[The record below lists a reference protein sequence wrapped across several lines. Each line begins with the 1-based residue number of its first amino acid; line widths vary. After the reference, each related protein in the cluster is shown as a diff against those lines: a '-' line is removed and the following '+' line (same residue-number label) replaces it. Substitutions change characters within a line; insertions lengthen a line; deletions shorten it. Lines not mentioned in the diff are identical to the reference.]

1 MPDALLIGGR
11 SGSGKSTVGW
21 EVSGLLGVDG
31 ILHAYVEGDT
41 VGNIVP
47 ARPDDPQRS
56 RITEVN
62 LTAMWANFA
71 AAGCDR
77 LVYTNTASVLEPDMF
92 ERALGGTARIVP
104 VMLTAGDETV
114 AGRLGA
120 REIGS
125 ELELHIRRS
134 RHMAAY
140 LDEHAPQGTIRVA
153 TDGRTVT
160 EIAREI
166 IAATGWVGVGGR

>member
-1 MPDALLIGGR
+1 MPEALLIGGR

-21 EVSGLLGVDG
+21 EVSGLLGAAG
-31 ILHAYVEGDT
+31 IYHAYVEGDT
-41 VGNIVP
+41 VGNLVP
-47 ARPDDPQRS
+47 PHPDDPNRS

-71 AAGCDR
+71 EAGCAR

-92 ERALGGTARIVP
+92 ERALGGSARITP
-104 VMLTAGDETV
+104 IMLTAEDATV
-114 AGRLGA
+114 AARLGA

-125 ELELHIRRS
+125 ELERHITGSAR
-134 RHMAAY
+134 MARY
-140 LDEHAPQGTIRVA
+140 LDEHVPQGTIRVA

-166 IAATGWVGVGGR
+166 IAATGWGA

>member
-1 MPDALLIGGR
+1 MPEALLIGGR

-21 EVSGLLGVDG
+21 EVSALLGAAG
-31 ILHAYVEGDT
+31 IVHAYVEGDT

-47 ARPDDPQRS
+47 PPADDPNRS
-56 RITEVN
+56 RITETN

-71 AAGCDR
+71 RTGCAR

-92 ERALGGTARIVP
+92 ERALGGSARLTP
-104 VMLTAGDETV
+104 VMLTAGDATV
-114 AGRLGA
+114 AARLGG

-125 ELELHIRRS
+125 ELESHIKRS
-134 RHMAAY
+134 SFMARY
-140 LDEHAPQGTIRVA
+140 LDENVPQGTIRVA

-166 IAATGWVGVGGR
+166 VAATGWS